1 MEGSSSSLP
10 TGISSIKEADLKRD
24 LYAMADDSMRGREA
38 GTVDEMRA
46 SMWLADQFRVI
57 GVKPKGLDGTYF
69 QWWNM
74 QRTRVSTI
82 SSSVT
87 LDGKPLALW
96 TEISP
101 TANLGG
107 DASAQTIFV
116 GDGRDSTIDV
126 KDKIAVVLMQPPTA
140 ALRTTTNSYEYR
152 YARAGITATG
162 GALVRRGAAG
172 VIVVADSIADIAYD
186 GVWKIQ
192 ERGTYDVPGG
202 IPRNAP
208 PTAGAAPARAPRLSG
223 PPVLFV
229 HRASLGMFRDN
240 GHKVDIHLSL
250 ERFESPSVN

>member
-1 MEGSSSSLP
+1 MKRIVTYLAPVALLSASLAGQSAP
-10 TGISSIKEADLKRD
+10 AAPAAAAKSAVKPSAQASGISSIKEADLKRA

-74 QRTRVSTI
+74 LRTRVSTI
-82 SSSVT
+82 SSFVT

-126 KDKIAVVLMQPPTA
+126 KDKIAVVLM
-140 ALRTTTNSYEYR
+140 
-152 YARAGITATG
+152 
-162 GALVRRGAAG
+162 
-172 VIVVADSIADIAYD
+172 
-186 GVWKIQ
+186 
-192 ERGTYDVPGG
+192 
-202 IPRNAP
+202 
-208 PTAGAAPARAPRLSG
+208 
-223 PPVLFV
+223 
-229 HRASLGMFRDN
+229 
-240 GHKVDIHLSL
+240 
-250 ERFESPSVN
+250 